1 MPPTPRIP
9 VRIDQPLRSAAQSRW
24 TVGGKAFVDLTVVLG
39 EKRWF
44 GGFLVDTGASRTT
57 IGASEALEFLGD
69 EYFLLDFDRD
79 PLRVDIGGIGGLVRC
94 VVRGVEL
101 IFRTEAGPAHH
112 ITAPI
117 LIPEMTDAPLGRLP
131 MHTPSLLGRD
141 LLGAGALTLAYRL
154 PTELH
159 FSNMPTGISL

>member
-9 VRIDQPLRSAAQSRW
+9 VRIDQPLRPAAGSRRP
-24 TVGGKAFVDLTVVLG
+24 VGGKAFVDLTVVLE

-57 IGASEALEFLGD
+57 IGAAEALEFLGD
-69 EYFLLDFDRD
+69 DYFLLDFDRD

-94 VVRGVEL
+94 VMRGVDL

-117 LIPEMTDAPLGRLP
+117 LIPELVDAPPGQLA

-159 FSNMPTGISL
+159 FSNMPSGVVL